1 MKNNILVFLMMF
13 LCLQISAQQRR
24 KTMPLRRTMTSVK
37 KGTPQ
42 TKKKMRE
49 TGEDGFIWYK
59 LKKGNLYGV
68 ADIDGN
74 TIIPIKYSDVDYR
87 CSDYYGTHY
96 FKVNKGDYEGIYSP
110 KGRCIISPDRH
121 FTSAVIRSTE
131 TANGKGFLY
140 VNCENNFGE
149 VNLCDIKGNQVVAPG
164 NYEYLYIQEYDSDD
178 LDLAYITFTENG
190 LKGAFDLNGNLLTKP
205 VANSFIKVYD
215 DKIKIVNKNNSGHYE
230 ERYIYG
236 SYSEETRFD
245 YNNYDGIYRPFK
257 AIKPSSS
264 SSSSSSYR
272 TNTSKTTGRI
282 DSKEVKNEKIAF
294 PLVASRKYKIKST
307 FMGEE
312 SHAFLG
318 EGYVEY
324 KGNRIII
331 DLGLITKEYT
341 VNQPPKSLMGAVGRF
356 FEIDVTC
363 DGENGKLSIVESQN
377 TISIEPIGF
386 SMNIGYTVEKL

>member
-24 KTMPLRRTMTSVK
+24 KNIPQRRTTTSVK

-42 TKKKMRE
+42 TIKKMRE

-59 LKKGNLYGV
+59 LQKGNLYGA

-87 CSDYYGTHY
+87 SNDVAGTHS
-96 FKVNKGDYEGIYSP
+96 FRVKKGDYEGIYSP

-121 FTSAVIRSTE
+121 FTSAVIYSKE
-131 TANGKGFLY
+131 TANGKGFLC
-140 VNCENNFGE
+140 VKCENNFGE

-164 NYEYLYIQEYDSDD
+164 YYEYLYIQEYDSDD

-205 VANSFIKVYD
+205 VANCFIKVYD
-215 DKIKIVNKNNSGHYE
+215 DKIEIVNKNSSGDYE
-230 ERYIYG
+230 KRYIYG

-257 AIKPSSS
+257 AIKSSS
-264 SSSSSSYR
+264 SNSSSSR
-272 TNTSKTTGRI
+272 TNSSETTSSI
-282 DSKEVKNEKIAF
+282 DSKKGETIDF
-294 PLVASRKYKIKST
+294 PLVVSRKYKIKST

-312 SHAFLG
+312 SRAFSG

-324 KGNRIII
+324 KGNKIII
-331 DLGLITKEYT
+331 NLGFTTKEYT
-341 VNQPPKSLMGAVGRF
+341 LNQPPKPLLGVLGMF
-356 FEIDVTC
+356 FEARDVTC
-363 DGENGKLSIVESQN
+363 DGEKGKLSIVESQS

-386 SMNIGYTVEKL
+386 SMNLGYEVEK

>member
-1 MKNNILVFLMMF
+1 MKNIILVFLMMF

-24 KTMPLRRTMTSVK
+24 KNIPQRRTTTSVK
-37 KGTPQ
+37 KSTPQ
-42 TKKKMRE
+42 TIKKMRE

-59 LKKGNLYGV
+59 LKKGSLYGA

-74 TIIPIKYSDVDYR
+74 TIIPIKYSDVDY
-87 CSDYYGTHY
+87 CCLVGDETH
-96 FKVNKGDYEGIYSP
+96 FFTVKKGDYKGIYSP

-121 FTSAVIRSTE
+121 FTTVWIGSEKTKSDKV
-131 TANGKGFLY
+131 FLY
-140 VNCENNFGE
+140 VFCKNNFGDKS
-149 VNLCDIKGNQVVAPG
+149 LCDIKGNQVVAPG
-164 NYEYLYIQEYDSDD
+164 YYEHLYISKFASDD
-178 LDLAYITFTENG
+178 LAFITFIENG
-190 LKGAFDLNGNLLTKP
+190 LYGAFDLNGNLLTKP
-205 VANSFIKVYD
+205 VANWYIKVYD
-215 DKIKIVNKNNSGHYE
+215 DKIKIVNKNSSGDSE

-257 AIKPSSS
+257 AIKSSS
-264 SSSSSSYR
+264 SSSSSLSSR

-282 DSKEVKNEKIAF
+282 DSKKVKNEKIPF

-312 SHAFLG
+312 SRTFSG

-324 KGNRIII
+324 KGNKIIVI
-331 DLGLITKEYT
+331 LGGSTIEYIL
-341 VNQPPKSLMGAVGRF
+341 NQPPKPLLGFLRDA
-356 FEIDVTC
+356 FEVEVTR
-363 DGENGKLSIVESQN
+363 DEEKGKLCVIDLQN

-386 SMNIGYTVEKL
+386 IMNLGYVVEK

>member
-1 MKNNILVFLMMF
+1 MKNNILLVLMMF

-24 KTMPLRRTMTSVK
+24 KTIPQRRTTASVK

-42 TKKKMRE
+42 TIKKMRE
-49 TGEDGFIWYK
+49 VGEDGFIWYK
-59 LKKGNLYGV
+59 LKKGSLYGA

-74 TIIPIKYSDVDYR
+74 TIIPIKYSDVDY
-87 CSDYYGTHY
+87 CCLIGDETH
-96 FKVNKGDYEGIYSP
+96 FFTVKKGDYKGIYSP

-121 FTSAVIRSTE
+121 FTTVWIGSEKTKSDKV
-131 TANGKGFLY
+131 FLY
-140 VNCENNFGE
+140 VFCKNNFGE

-164 NYEYLYIQEYDSDD
+164 YYEHLYISKFASDD
-178 LDLAYITFTENG
+178 LAFITFTENG

-205 VANSFIKVYD
+205 VANGYINVYD
-215 DKIKIVNKNNSGHYE
+215 DKIKIVNKNSSGDSE

-257 AIKPSSS
+257 AIKSSS
-264 SSSSSSYR
+264 SSSSSLSSR

-282 DSKEVKNEKIAF
+282 DSKTVKNEKIPF

-312 SHAFLG
+312 SRAFSG

-324 KGNRIII
+324 KGNKIII
-331 DLGLITKEYT
+331 NLGGFTTKEYT
-341 VNQPPKSLMGAVGRF
+341 LNQPPKPLLGF
-356 FEIDVTC
+356 FEVDVTC
-363 DGENGKLSIVESQN
+363 DEEKGKLSVIDLQN
-377 TISIEPIGF
+377 TISIEPVGF
-386 SMNIGYTVEKL
+386 SMNLGYVVEK

>member
-1 MKNNILVFLMMF
+1 MKNNILLVLMMF

-24 KTMPLRRTMTSVK
+24 KNISQHRTTASVK

-42 TKKKMRE
+42 TIKKMRE
-49 TGEDGFIWYK
+49 VGEDGFIWYK
-59 LKKGNLYGV
+59 LQKGNLHGV

-87 CSDYYGTHY
+87 SDDVLGTHY
-96 FKVNKGDYEGIYSP
+96 FRVKKGDYYGIFSP

-121 FTSAVIRSTE
+121 FTSVWIVSEKTKSDKVLF
-131 TANGKGFLY
+131 NVCCK
-140 VNCENNFGE
+140 NNFGE
-149 VNLCDIKGNQVVAPG
+149 IGLYDIKGNQVVAPG
-164 NYEYLYIQEYDSDD
+164 YYENLYISKLASDD
-178 LDLAYITFTENG
+178 LAHIRFTENG
-190 LKGAFDLNGNLLTKP
+190 LDGAFDLNGNLLTKP

-215 DKIKIVNKNNSGHYE
+215 DKIEIVNKNSSGDYE
-230 ERYIYG
+230 TRYIYG

-257 AIKPSSS
+257 AIKSSS
-264 SSSSSSYR
+264 SSSSSSSSR

-282 DSKEVKNEKIAF
+282 DSKKVKNEKIPF

-312 SHAFLG
+312 SHAFSG

-324 KGNRIII
+324 KGNKIII
-331 DLGLITKEYT
+331 NLGFTTKEYT
-341 VNQPPKSLMGAVGRF
+341 LNQPPKPQLGVLGMIFGAM
-356 FEIDVTC
+356 DVVC
-363 DGENGKLSIVESQN
+363 DGEKGKLSIVESQS

-386 SMNIGYTVEKL
+386 SMNLGYVVVK

>member
-24 KTMPLRRTMTSVK
+24 KTIPQRRTTTSVK

-42 TKKKMRE
+42 TIKKMRE

-59 LKKGNLYGV
+59 LQKGNLYGA

-87 CSDYYGTHY
+87 SNDVAETHS
-96 FKVNKGDYEGIYSP
+96 FRVKNGDYEGIYSP

-121 FTSAVIRSTE
+121 FTSAVIYSKE
-131 TANGKGFLY
+131 TANGKGFLC
-140 VNCENNFGE
+140 VKCENNFGE

-164 NYEYLYIQEYDSDD
+164 YYEYLYIQEYDSDD

-205 VANSFIKVYD
+205 VANCFIKVYD
-215 DKIKIVNKNNSGHYE
+215 DKIEIVNKNSSGDYE
-230 ERYIYG
+230 KRYIYG

-257 AIKPSSS
+257 AIKSSS
-264 SSSSSSYR
+264 SSSSSSR
-272 TNTSKTTGRI
+272 TNSSETTGSI
-282 DSKEVKNEKIAF
+282 DSKKVKNEKIPF
-294 PLVASRKYKIKST
+294 PLVASHKYKIKST

-312 SHAFLG
+312 SHAFSG

-324 KGNRIII
+324 KGNKIII
-331 DLGLITKEYT
+331 NLGFTTKEYT
-341 VNQPPKSLMGAVGRF
+341 LNKPPKPLLGVLGMIFGAM
-356 FEIDVTC
+356 DVDC
-363 DGENGKLSIVESQN
+363 DGEKGKLSIVESQS
-377 TISIEPIGF
+377 TISIEPVGF
-386 SMNIGYTVEKL
+386 SMNLGYVVEK